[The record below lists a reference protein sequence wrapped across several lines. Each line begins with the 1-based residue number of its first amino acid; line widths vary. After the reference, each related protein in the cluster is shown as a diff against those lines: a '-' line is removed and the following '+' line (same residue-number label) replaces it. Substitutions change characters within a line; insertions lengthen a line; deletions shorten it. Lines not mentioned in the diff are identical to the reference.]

1 MKKLIAFFL
10 ISVMLFTAA
19 ACACGAQQQTVT
31 HRGEITVYCDNAL
44 TTDLLTYFQA
54 NQDCIVTGVLLNEKT
69 DYKKLNET
77 ASVALVKDEA
87 VIGKLLEAGWTETAD
102 FTDAQKEANAKMFNF
117 TVLNAPSMTASGKES
132 AKLLTDWLAG
142 DGVYEKTLT
151 STSGC
156 GCSCS
161 KEEKVVK
168 FKSDAPKLF
177 ESGQFQDLMDN

>member
-1 MKKLIAFFL
+1 MKKLISIL
-10 ISVMLFTAA
+10 IASILLLAVVG
-19 ACACGAQQQTVT
+19 CICGSSQQTVT
-31 HRGEITVYCDNAL
+31 HRGELSIAYDNAR
-44 TTDLLTYFQA
+44 TKDLLTYFQA
-54 NQDCIVTGVLLNEKT
+54 NQDCIVTGVLLNENT
-69 DYKKLNET
+69 DYTKLNET

-117 TVLNAPSMTASGKES
+117 TVLYAPNMTASGKAS

-151 STSGC
+151 TASGC

-177 ESGQFQDLMDN
+177 ESGQFQDLMND